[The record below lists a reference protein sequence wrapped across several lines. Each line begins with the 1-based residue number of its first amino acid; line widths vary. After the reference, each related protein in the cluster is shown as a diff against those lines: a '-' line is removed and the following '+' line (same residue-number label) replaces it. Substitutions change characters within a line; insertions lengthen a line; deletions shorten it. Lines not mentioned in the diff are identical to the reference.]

1 MPSDVG
7 AVALLGVLALGGALL
22 LRERSSRSWPRS
34 LAVLLPVA
42 AVLAALVLRTDAAT
56 YLWRGIGSDERWLP
70 VALAA
75 VAVGALA
82 LCRTLGAS
90 WVAASWVAGGLL
102 LVGLTTLPSGEDGP
116 HLAAD
121 PVGQLRSCLL
131 AEHRVPSFG
140 FGGASVGGASVGGG
154 SVGGGRTQAPT
165 VLALAVPQVGAPPTV
180 TPSRLPALDVHKLTT
195 EQLPNVALFVPLGI
209 GIAAVAR
216 RRTGWWIT
224 LAAVLSV
231 GVESYQAV
239 FTSRTCSTVDVATN
253 ALGVLL
259 GWAAYLVATRL
270 TTGLTTGL
278 TTWPTTGP
286 ATRPPGDR

>member
-1 MPSDVG
+1 MLSDVG
-7 AVALLGVLALGGALL
+7 AVALLGVLGLGGALL

-42 AVLAALVLRTDAAT
+42 AVLAALVVRTDAAT

-140 FGGASVGGASVGGG
+140 FGGA

-270 TTGLTTGL
+270 TTGL
-278 TTWPTTGP
+278 
-286 ATRPPGDR
+286 ATRPSGDR